1 MSPYLGGRSG
11 ADGDGGDADATGS
24 SRIGLIWAEDSRGVI
39 GSGTAMLWHVPADFA
54 HFKAATIGHPMVM
67 GRSTWESMGS
77 RALPGRTS
85 IVVTRQP
92 DYQAPGAAVA
102 GSLEEGLDA
111 ARQAEGSEL
120 IWVIGGAQLFEQA
133 LGVADLIVQ
142 SVLDLDSSHGHDA
155 LVYAPA
161 IDPAVWEIDLAA
173 SDADWREASGDAPR
187 WKVQAWRRK

>member
-1 MSPYLGGRSG
+1 MSPDLGAG
-11 ADGDGGDADATGS
+11 A

-92 DYQAPGAAVA
+92 DYEAPNAAVA

-133 LGVADLIVQ
+133 LGVADLIMQ
-142 SVLDLDSSHGHDA
+142 SVLDLDATTEPDSV
-155 LVYAPA
+155 VYAPA
-161 IDPAVWEIDLAA
+161 IDPAVWEIDPSE
-173 SDADWREASGDAPR
+173 SDAEWRDASGDAPR
-187 WKVQAWRRK
+187 WKVQVWRRK